1 MGSKNRQLFV
11 LILNEY
17 RRIFFFFCGAG
28 ALSFFISSHFISY
41 RGEETEMDEVRTEIW
56 EAMLPAAEESWFLGL
71 LALLLSACL
80 KQPRGLT
87 A

>member
-1 MGSKNRQLFV
+1 
-11 LILNEY
+11 
-17 RRIFFFFCGAG
+17 
-28 ALSFFISSHFISY
+28 
-41 RGEETEMDEVRTEIW
+41 MDEVRTETW